1 MNSEWTT
8 RAKAKGLTGRVKIID
23 AHIQRGWSSCDHMI
37 DDAPA
42 NALIGR
48 DFRCLADAMI
58 AASKAEGKFSSA
70 ITVTLTDR
78 SGATWK
84 ANTAPRIP
92 GRDYCPL
99 RECDPE

>member
-1 MNSEWTT
+1 MRGALEAGASAVMGLAGAAWVVV
-8 RAKAKGLTGRVKIID
+8 AVALVVVMALGKGG
-23 AHIQRGWSSCDHMI
+23 AQ
-37 DDAPA
+37 
-42 NALIGR
+42 ALLVMEPG
-48 DFRCLADAMI
+48 LADAMI

-84 ANTAPRIP
+84 ASTAPRIP